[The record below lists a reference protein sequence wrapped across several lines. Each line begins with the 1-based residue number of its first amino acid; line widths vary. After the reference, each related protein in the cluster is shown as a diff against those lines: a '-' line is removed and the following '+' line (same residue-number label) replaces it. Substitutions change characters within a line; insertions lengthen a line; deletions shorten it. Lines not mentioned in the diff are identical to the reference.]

1 MALGLYMARRII
13 GESAEVQKRRLLRL
27 AERITIEECY
37 GNIGDCESKTAGTD
51 EVSHNNP
58 EE

>member
-1 MALGLYMARRII
+1 MTDRLKRLKRLHAMALGLYMARRII

-37 GNIGDCESKTAGTD
+37 GNTKENG
-51 EVSHNNP
+51 
-58 EE
+58 